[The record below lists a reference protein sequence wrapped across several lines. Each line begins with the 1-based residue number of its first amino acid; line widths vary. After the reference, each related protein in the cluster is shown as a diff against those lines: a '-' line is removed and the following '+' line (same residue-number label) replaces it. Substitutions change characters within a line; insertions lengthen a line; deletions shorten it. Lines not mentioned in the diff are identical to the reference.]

1 MGLVSLEHGELAES
15 AWKHDE
21 RMNRYKMVIHPSCK
35 GVSEFVYG
43 GEVYLNWLK
52 EMILIGCDLS
62 YSERE
67 WWTLFCCRS
76 RVDSGVEIVG

>member
-1 MGLVSLEHGELAES
+1 MGPTSPEHGELAEL

-21 RMNRYKMVIHPSCK
+21 RMNRYKMVIRPSCK
-35 GVSEFVYG
+35 CVSESIYG
-43 GEVYLNWLK
+43 GKVYLNWLK

-67 WWTLFCCRS
+67 WWKLLQVWIRQVVRCLL
-76 RVDSGVEIVG
+76 V